1 MHDRLIFR
9 PEAFPREVLFDQ
21 SPEMPAGEAE
31 WGELEEER
39 RGFAPPRGSAGA
51 RAGARAGFSA
61 RRRTPGPTRGGMR
74 RKPQPPRP
82 PRPPGPPGP
91 WRRRWPY
98 GPWLIGARGAAL
110 TGPDEGSEQMR
121 CIQACLNAGPG
132 AAAPASSDG
141 PPPTDGADGADGAAN
156 GAGDQETFETM
167 HTTNCRCRRCGSA
180 MPISEDEEIE
190 LALELMSVSSEA
202 ELDQFLGKLFK
213 SAWKGIK
220 KVGAVV
226 GKVARPL
233 GGVLKAVAKKALPFV
248 GGALGS
254 FIPIPGVGTAIG
266 SAVGGALS
274 KALELEA
281 GMDPEDRE
289 FEMARRFVRVAATAA
304 RQAATASPYADEEV
318 MVNEAVAAAARQHL
332 PQFRFGPSARV
343 GPAPLQGRW
352 IRRGR
357 QIELLG
363 A

>member
-1 MHDRLIFR
+1 
-9 PEAFPREVLFDQ
+9 
-21 SPEMPAGEAE
+21 
-31 WGELEEER
+31 
-39 RGFAPPRGSAGA
+39 
-51 RAGARAGFSA
+51 
-61 RRRTPGPTRGGMR
+61 
-74 RKPQPPRP
+74 
-82 PRPPGPPGP
+82 
-91 WRRRWPY
+91 
-98 GPWLIGARGAAL
+98 
-110 TGPDEGSEQMR
+110 MR

-141 PPPTDGADGADGAAN
+141 QPPTDGADGADGAAN

-167 HTTNCRCRRCGSA
+167 HNTNCRCRRCGSA
-180 MPISEDEEIE
+180 MPITEAEEIE
-190 LALELMSVSSEA
+190 LALELLSVSSEA
-202 ELDQFLGKLFK
+202 ELDQFLGKVFK

-220 KVGAVV
+220 KVGSVV

-274 KALELEA
+274 KALELET

-304 RQAATASPYADEEV
+304 RQAATSSPYADEEV

-332 PQFRFGPSARV
+332 PQFRFGQSARV
-343 GPAPLQGRW
+343 GPGPMQGRW

-363 A
+363 V